1 MLIIAQH
8 TFFLEMFSLLPI
20 TFAIFC
26 LLPWLDSIAV
36 KQSNACQGE
45 NKPTSSIQILYDMI
59 SQAPS

>member
-1 MLIIAQH
+1 MSIIAQQ

-26 LLPWLDSIAV
+26 LFPWLDSIAV

-45 NKPTSSIQILYDMI
+45 NKPTSAVKILYGMI
-59 SQAPS
+59 WQEPS